1 MGNYNEKSLNLKV
14 NMDELAQHQ
23 TIIYE
28 MVMDSQSGNW
38 EICLVQNSDR
48 EVVGVAEFT
57 QK

>member
-38 EICLVQNSDR
+38 EICLVQSADR